1 MAPLTLPWTI
11 PVVRHTR
18 VFRLLFLPLSFLP
31 SHMRGSDST
40 YDDLD
45 PEDNVTDLAKIIR
58 DEYFRMSTL
67 IGSVGIDSILSDLL
81 KSQQLQDAVTG
92 LVTKVLGSPE
102 FKAACQ
108 VLLKQL
114 WNDLIQDPETLA
126 QVIHLLQHALQDER
140 IKEAAIQL
148 VMEIVND
155 QDVLDELTAL
165 LRRLGKEKQVS
176 FLGPVCLLKGR

>member
-1 MAPLTLPWTI
+1 MS
-11 PVVRHTR
+11 
-18 VFRLLFLPLSFLP
+18 LLR

-45 PEDNVTDLAKIIR
+45 PEDNVTDLGKIIR
-58 DEYFRMSTL
+58 DEYFRTSTL
-67 IGSVGIDSILSDLL
+67 LGSLGGGDGEGESSSQHQHGSALGIDSILSDLL

-126 QVIHLLQHALQDER
+126 QVIHLLQYALQDER

-176 FLGPVCLLKGR
+176 FLGSFACYLKGR